1 MAMSLPGSIPIPILF
16 LGIGILIIILL
27 GMYSVFITM
36 FGLQIPHFFAQ
47 LMTQI
52 KRRPLVMMHYVNRR
66 AEFFAPKRH
75 GEKQQKNTLT
85 LPESVGAK
93 FDASGVGLEELFGKS
108 TIYNYFTKASFP
120 VAATDVKAV
129 NDYYNYMGKLG
140 ITSNEELID
149 VLFVEGCD
157 ITGVYTKP
165 LEDAILKSLP
175 IPIETNK
182 EYLLNESR
190 LKQERTYLDTRIK
203 EIEDNFQSQQEN
215 NPDYEL
221 TYEEMEEYKDF
232 KAKRDVCESH
242 WKELL
247 RLKEAKERL
256 KNLSDEIEEKKN
268 EKYDLLFEIDETLGY
283 FDPDTKEQ
291 IYSLKRIKSELDE
304 KIITEGLFVYP
315 KIHDMIF
322 SASYLNSSGMN
333 EAVNIANADA
343 YAQNINQN
351 SGMNLQTMF
360 MFAIILIVVLIGG
373 GIAVKVAFG

>member
-1 MAMSLPGSIPIPILF
+1 MAVSLPGSIPVPIIV
-16 LGIGILIIILL
+16 LGIGILIMILMGL
-27 GMYSVFITM
+27 YSVFITM

-75 GEKQQKNTLT
+75 GDKQQKNTLT

-140 ITSNEELID
+140 ISTNEELID
-149 VLFVEGCD
+149 VLFVEECD
-157 ITGVYTKP
+157 ITDVYTKP

-175 IPIETNK
+175 VPLNTDK

-190 LKQERTYLDTRIK
+190 LKQEISYLDNRIK
-203 EIEDNFQSQQEN
+203 EFDDIIAQTH
-215 NPDYEL
+215 EL
-221 TYEEMEEYKDF
+221 TYEQNDEYEDF
-232 KAKRDVCESH
+232 KAKREVCESH
-242 WKELL
+242 WNELL
-247 RLKEAKERL
+247 GLKEAKERL
-256 KNLSDEIEEKKN
+256 KNLSDEIEEKKE
-268 EKYDLLFEIDETLGY
+268 EKERLLFEIDETLGY

-291 IYSLKRIKSELDE
+291 IYSLKRIKSELEE
-304 KIITEGLFVYP
+304 KIITDGLFVYP

-322 SASYLNSSGMN
+322 AASCLNSSGMN

-343 YAQNINQN
+343 YAQNLSDK
-351 SGMNLQTMF
+351 SGMNLQTIF
-360 MFAIILIVVLIGG
+360 MFSIILIVVLIGG